1 MLLYCVSFFDFLNG
15 STLSHDVSLFTF
27 DALLL
32 QTHTHCVCSCALNSF
47 SFVWLGAADFTT
59 SKSLR
64 NPTLL
69 RPSRTSLTIC
79 ASEFF
84 FLLPHHYYSL
94 PINFGFIQ
102 IQWPNDDTSNFTL
115 QSFRLCFTLLRAARA
130 LLRFFSPHRT
140 ALRYDLAVSCFL
152 LTVLRHKICCCCGC
166 LLTNHF
172 TSRVFF
178 SPPHGVSH
186 VRSRF
191 AHLPRPRPFS
201 VTLSSVLT
209 CFFFVAL

>member
-1 MLLYCVSFFDFLNG
+1 MTSRCSLSMLCFFG
-15 STLSHDVSLFTF
+15 
-27 DALLL
+27 
-32 QTHTHCVCSCALNSF
+32 HTHCVCALNSF

-79 ASEFF
+79 ASEFCF
-84 FLLPHHYYSL
+84 FPHHYYSL

-102 IQWPNDDTSNFTL
+102 IQWPNDTFTFNFTL
-115 QSFRLCFTLLRAARA
+115 RPQLCSSLLHFCVA
-130 LLRFFSPHRT
+130 LLALFSVSSHRT

-152 LTVLRHKICCCCGC
+152 LTVLRHKICCCGC

-172 TSRVFF
+172 TRLAVCS
-178 SPPHGVSH
+178 SH
-186 VRSRF
+186 LQLGFTRS
-191 AHLPRPRPFS
+191 
-201 VTLSSVLT
+201 LSLR
-209 CFFFVAL
+209 ALAS